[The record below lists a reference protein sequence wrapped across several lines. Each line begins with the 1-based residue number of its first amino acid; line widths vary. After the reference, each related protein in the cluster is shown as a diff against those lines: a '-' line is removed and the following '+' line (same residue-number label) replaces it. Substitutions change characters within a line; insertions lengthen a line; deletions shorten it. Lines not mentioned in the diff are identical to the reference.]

1 MNMETAN
8 TIIDDIK
15 FMASTEE
22 TTQELLL
29 SINGYLLALSR
40 HKVITAEEQRALGTL
55 IFKTLNEPLGEDAE
69 C

>member
-1 MNMETAN
+1 MNVETAK

-22 TTQELLL
+22 TTQDLLS

-40 HKVITAEEQRALGTL
+40 HKVITAEEQKALGIL
-55 IFKTLNEPLGEDAE
+55 MFKALDKSSGEDAE
-69 C
+69 